1 MIEYI
6 FLSIFGLSC
15 ATGTF
20 IYLSVLG
27 TKILYAEKLKDLHEN
42 KDELI
47 TIMKVRKLNLELE
60 GKKDNDEYKTLNV
73 LLNDLITIK

>member
-1 MIEYI
+1 MNT
-6 FLSIFGLSC
+6 S
-15 ATGTF
+15 
-20 IYLSVLG
+20 
-27 TKILYAEKLKDLHEN
+27 ILYAEKLKDLHKN

-47 TIMKVRKLNLELE
+47 TIMKARKLNLELE